1 MLHSTSANNQAPFAS
16 NRSSQST
23 SAISAPLVAPLQSHQ
38 IRATARSSAPSQLAD
53 NTPAGATNLG
63 VLRNTVTRNGYVGA
77 TDTVDHFRF
86 TYNKANPFHLSLTG
100 LRGNVNV
107 QLLNN
112 AGQVIATSQRP
123 GAADEAI
130 NLASLGA
137 GHYTI
142 RVNRITGNTPYTLKA
157 SPLTVSNLLSAEVHT
172 GRLMSSHNFNGR
184 VSANNTTDVYAFSL
198 NSANDYLRLTVRGM
212 SSDVDVRL
220 IRDVNNNRIIDAGDV
235 ISSSSVQGVGIEEA
249 FAAAQPGTYF
259 AQVIRAGRDTQYT
272 LGISLEDWFSFNL
285 GDEGVEAQSRLAAA
299 DGRIT
304 RNEMIGILRSAKDDS
319 VISATELSDLR
330 KIVSSTAFQMPSYV
344 KNLSDKVVN
353 MDMANTASGIGN
365 LRANSS
371 ATQLEQLIGK
381 WFLGSDRPN
390 PGSGITYQA
399 VNGSLFQNGVSH
411 QDVVQGNVGNC
422 YLMASVAAI
431 ARQSPS
437 TIQDMFIDNGD
448 GTFTVR
454 FYKSGPASA
463 EAKRPSN
470 SPFIKDMHVEY
481 VTVDRFLPT
490 NGSYRMYA
498 GWGGTQPGGN
508 SLDDGNN
515 ELWVAL
521 LEKAYAQA
529 NQSGGITLFGG
540 HSYSAIQGGS
550 PSTSLRHLLGST
562 SMLRTPFNDSNVNE
576 MMTRFDQGGAIVL
589 STSTGFNQLAPTG
602 VVANHGYAMV
612 GYTRGSDPSQD
623 SFRLYNP
630 WGSEVSVTRSQ
641 LNQFFVRW
649 ESTVA

>member
-1 MLHSTSANNQAPFAS
+1 MPHVTSANSQAPFAS

-23 SAISAPLVAPLQSHQ
+23 SALSAPLSAPLQSHQ
-38 IRATARSSAPSQLAD
+38 IRVAARSSSPSQLAD

-63 VLRNTVTRNGYVGA
+63 ILRNTVIRNGYVGA
-77 TDTVDHFRF
+77 NDTVDHYRF
-86 TYNKANPFHLSLTG
+86 TYNRATPFHLALTG

-107 QLLNN
+107 QLLNS
-112 AGQVIATSQRP
+112 AGHAIATSQRP

-137 GHYTI
+137 GTYTI
-142 RVNRITGNTPYTLKA
+142 RVNRISGNTPYTLKA
-157 SPLTVSNLLSAEVHT
+157 STSPISNLLPAEVHT
-172 GRLMSSHNFNGR
+172 GRLMRSHNLNGR
-184 VSANNTTDVYAFSL
+184 VSASDTTDVYAFSL
-198 NSANDYLRLTVRGM
+198 NSATDYLRLTVRGM

-220 IRDVNNNRIIDAGDV
+220 IRDANHNRIVDAGDV
-235 ISSSSVQGVGIEEA
+235 VTSSTVRGLAVEEA
-249 FAAAQPGTYF
+249 FAAVQPGTYF
-259 AQVIRAGRDTQYT
+259 AQVIRAGGDTQYT
-272 LGISLEDWFSFNL
+272 LGISPEDWFSFNL

-299 DGRIT
+299 DGKIT
-304 RNEMIGILRSAKDDS
+304 RNEMLGILRSTKDDG
-319 VISATELSDLR
+319 VVSATELSDLR
-330 KIVSSTAFQMPSYV
+330 QIVNSTEFQMPDYV
-344 KNLSDKVVN
+344 KNLSNKVVYMN
-353 MDMANTASGIGN
+353 MANTASGIGN

-390 PGSGITYQA
+390 PGSGVTYQA
-399 VNGSLFQNGVSH
+399 VNGSLFQNGISY
-411 QDVVQGNVGNC
+411 QDVMQGNLGNS
-422 YLMASVAAI
+422 YLLASVAAI

-454 FYKSGPASA
+454 FYKSGPAST
-463 EAKRPSN
+463 EAKRPSS
-470 SPFIKDMHVEY
+470 SPFIKDMHVDY

-490 NGSYRMYA
+490 NGNSRMYA

-508 SLDDGNN
+508 SLDDSNN

-540 HSYSAIQGGS
+540 HSYDAIQGGS
-550 PSTSLRHLLGST
+550 PSASLRHLLGGI
-562 SMLRTPFNDSNVNE
+562 SMLRTPFNDSNINE

-589 STSTGFNQLAPTG
+589 STSAGLSQSAPSG
-602 VVANHGYAMV
+602 VVANRGYAMV

-623 SFRLYNP
+623 TFRLYNP
-630 WGSEVSVTRSQ
+630 WGSEVNVTRSQ
-641 LNQFFVRW
+641 LNQSFIRW
-649 ESTVA
+649 ESTIA